1 MQENDI
7 PVVAYFSYSESILY
21 FIAGKSFR
29 SALPKPQLLM
39 LKVWTIGQL
48 IGWGGLSLIDTY
60 EHPGCPVPIFSY
72 FLLFFN

>member
-1 MQENDI
+1 MQENDL

-21 FIAGKSFR
+21 FIVGKSFR

-48 IGWGGLSLIDTY
+48 IG
-60 EHPGCPVPIFSY
+60 
-72 FLLFFN
+72 